1 MVTTPIL
8 SEYRTRLTGLL
19 DLDKEA
25 LAKAIASSVYAYFV
39 HHLTSRMSHPNP
51 IVYPYQ
57 GLKFYPTYYH

>member
-25 LAKAIASSVYAYFV
+25 LAEAIASFSV
-39 HHLTSRMSHPNP
+39 
-51 IVYPYQ
+51 
-57 GLKFYPTYYH
+57 